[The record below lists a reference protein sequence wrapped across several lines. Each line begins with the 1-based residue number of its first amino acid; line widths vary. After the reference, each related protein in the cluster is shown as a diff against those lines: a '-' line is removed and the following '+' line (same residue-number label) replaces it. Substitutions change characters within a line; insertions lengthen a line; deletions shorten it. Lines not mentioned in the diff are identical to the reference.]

1 MDLQQ
6 SIIANPTVII
16 KFTEADVEFRSGG
29 SQCSNEKY
37 DTSQLY
43 GVTKISFGVENK
55 VFVNLKLVSFA

>member
-16 KFTEADVEFRSGG
+16 KFAESDVEFRSGG
-29 SQCSNEKY
+29 LQHSKEKY

-43 GVTKISFGVENK
+43 GATKISFGVENK
-55 VFVNLKLVSFA
+55 VFVN